1 LWEMCASWDSLCLRG
16 ASAESQCHKDVIF
29 TGLSLK
35 ELTRARY
42 VQRLHERIR
51 LLEEQLDNQKRTVD
65 HSDTN
70 SSEPVRRTSTLQL
83 GGNAPTSGRLTTIE
97 LGGLNTPTL
106 AGTGSIESTASTP
119 IYHTGNPVD
128 QMTLRGNQSLSVE
141 NARYEWNEGDER
153 ESGTDAMGTGFKGN
167 GHSGFFGTT
176 RSSTSY

>member
-1 LWEMCASWDSLCLRG
+1 
-16 ASAESQCHKDVIF
+16 
-29 TGLSLK
+29 
-35 ELTRARY
+35 
-42 VQRLHERIR
+42 

-70 SSEPVRRTSTLQL
+70 SSTPVRRTSTLQL
-83 GGNAPTSGRLTTIE
+83 GGNTPASGRLTIE

-106 AGTGSIESTASTP
+106 AGAGSIESTASTP
-119 IYHTGNPVD
+119 IYHAGNPVD
-128 QMTLRGNQSLSVE
+128 QMTLRGNQSLFVE

-176 RSSTSY
+176 PASTSY